1 VQVQLPQGQTRTA
14 LGMQLR
20 FEGVRAGRDG
30 KDIMAIAVNASGRQ
44 FEAMPRYYW
53 SEFNQGVMKK
63 PHVERFLLHDVYIS
77 PLEMAGDQGGEDVLW
92 LAKGETRTVGEWTY
106 TFVDFDRQMGDVI
119 RVAARLRARRADGAE
134 TPVRPQIEIAPGGGA
149 PNRIP
154 GYLPGGASVMIEAVD
169 AAQGRVGL
177 TVPGMGHAQQAGLLA
192 VEVSTKPLIN
202 LVWLGAILMLGS
214 AFLSVVRR
222 WQDLSPRLARGGVR
236 ASEVVA
242 SRAGGPAPQGGGA
255 AGR

>member
-1 VQVQLPQGQTRTA
+1 MR
-14 LGMQLR
+14 LR
-20 FEGVRAGRDG
+20 FDGVHAERSGQDA
-30 KDIMAIAVNASGRQ
+30 MAIAVTAEGREFQ
-44 FEAMPRYYW
+44 ARPRYYW

-77 PLEMAGDQGGEDVLW
+77 PLELVGNEGESDALW
-92 LAKGETRTVGEWTY
+92 LAKGETRTVGEWTF

-119 RVAARLRARRADGAE
+119 RVAARLRARHADGRE
-134 TPVRPQIEIAPGGGA
+134 VPVRPQVEIAGGGT

-154 GYLPGGASVMIEAVD
+154 DYLPGGGSVLIAGVD

-177 TVPGMGHAQQAGLLA
+177 EVPGLGRPQAGNILA

-202 LVWLGAILMLGS
+202 LVWLGSIIMLGS
-214 AFLSVVRR
+214 VFLSVIRRAQEVRPQVAR
-222 WQDLSPRLARGGVR
+222 SSAGLAT
-236 ASEVVA
+236 
-242 SRAGGPAPQGGGA
+242 APGEAQVEGA